1 MVTLTH
7 KLHEAESL
15 AATAENENCH
25 ELSVPV
31 EDDNAGSDPEDDEDA
46 DTIEEEPDF
55 SSTGEMLTESE
66 EDTET
71 EDEEDTNGRRY
82 ILL

>member
-1 MVTLTH
+1 MS
-7 KLHEAESL
+7 AI
-15 AATAENENCH
+15 AENENCH
-25 ELSVPV
+25 ELSGPF
-31 EDDNAGSDPEDDEDA
+31 EDYTAGSDPEDDEDT

-66 EDTET
+66 EDKET

-82 ILL
+82 ILW

>member
-1 MVTLTH
+1 MVTLTR
-7 KLHEAESL
+7 KLQEAESL
-15 AATAENENCH
+15 ASIAESENCH

-55 SSTGEMLTESE
+55 SSTREMLTESE

-71 EDEEDTNGRRY
+71 KDEEDTNGRRH

>member
-15 AATAENENCH
+15 AAIGENENCH

-31 EDDNAGSDPEDDEDA
+31 EDNNAGSDPEDDEDA

-55 SSTGEMLTESE
+55 SSTGGMFSESE

>member
-15 AATAENENCH
+15 AAIAENKNCH
-25 ELSVPV
+25 ELSVPA
-31 EDDNAGSDPEDDEDA
+31 EDDTASSDPEDDEDA

-55 SSTGEMLTESE
+55 SSTGGMFSESE

>member
-1 MVTLTH
+1 M
-7 KLHEAESL
+7 
-15 AATAENENCH
+15 AAIAENENCH
-25 ELSVPV
+25 ELSVPT
-31 EDDNAGSDPEDDEDA
+31 EDDTASSDPEDDEDA

-55 SSTGEMLTESE
+55 SSTGGMFTESE

-71 EDEEDTNGRRY
+71 EDEEDTNGRKY